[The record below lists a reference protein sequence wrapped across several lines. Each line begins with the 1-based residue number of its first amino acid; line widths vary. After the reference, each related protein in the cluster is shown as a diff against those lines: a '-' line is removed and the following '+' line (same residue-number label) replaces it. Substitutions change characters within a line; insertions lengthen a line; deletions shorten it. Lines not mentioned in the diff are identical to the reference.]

1 MGNET
6 KLSDETANNDKANV
20 SGSETWLIQQESRMK
35 KEMQEQAEY
44 LFGLTHYDWMYR
56 ATGDKKYLEEQLK
69 YIEEHKAKFNYR

>member
-35 KEMQEQAEY
+35 KRCKNKRNTY
-44 LFGLTHYDWMYR
+44 LD
-56 ATGDKKYLEEQLK
+56 
-69 YIEEHKAKFNYR
+69 